1 MTMVAMRIQ
10 PSPLDPLAASPWS
23 SFKVFLRGQAGTG
36 ASKCTLSDSARRLDQ
51 VSSSFL
57 IQISQQ
63 LQGNTGIYVNLSYSA
78 IYNQDNAIKR
88 AGIGISP
95 QSIHTN

>member
-1 MTMVAMRIQ
+1 MIVITVVIQ
-10 PSPLDPLAASPWS
+10 PSPLTFWRLIPGHHPGVL
-23 SFKVFLRGQAGTG
+23 LRGQAGTD
-36 ASKCTLSDSARRLDQ
+36 ASNCTLSDSAQRLDL
-51 VSSSFL
+51 VFSSFL

-63 LQGNTGIYVNLSYSA
+63 LQGNTDIYVNLSYSA
-78 IYNQDNAIKR
+78 IYDQDNAIKR